1 MSTIG
6 ERIADLR
13 TRRGMTQVELGEAI
27 GETKQTIYKYEH
39 GIISNIPL
47 QNIEKI
53 AKALRCPPVALT
65 GWVEEEDMQDRE
77 QKDRDEALLDAFR
90 ELPPEEQEIVIA
102 QTRGLAHRRK
112 GLGTL

>member
-6 ERIADLR
+6 ERIAALR

-53 AKALRCPPVALT
+53 AKALRCPPVVLT
-65 GWVEEEDMQDRE
+65 GWENEDYKDKAQ
-77 QKDRDEALLDAFR
+77 QDRDEALLEAFR
-90 ELPPEEQEIVIA
+90 ELPPSVQEIVIA
-102 QTRGLAHRRK
+102 QTRGLAHNQK
-112 GLGTL
+112 GEGSL